1 MSYAEVQ
8 KIHHIRNLRPFPGV
22 AARWEVLRTICAI
35 ALDQD
40 TAAWCLGSRQES
52 SVERWPSTIYA
63 VLANAAMESSSV
75 WRRCSAMLDRRL
87 HGAIEPYTDRSAAE
101 LAQAFS
107 EGRESL
113 GGEELAALL
122 WCLIRRR
129 CASDDL
135 VAERLSREL
144 EVVAAQRLNAVL
156 S

>member
-8 KIHHIRNLRPFPGV
+8 KIHHIRNLRPFTGV
-22 AARWEVLRTICAI
+22 AARWEVLRTLCAI
-35 ALDQD
+35 ALDQE

-75 WRRCSAMLDRRL
+75 WRRCSAVLDRRL
-87 HGAIEPYTDRSAAE
+87 HGWIEPYTERSAAE
-101 LAQAFS
+101 LAEVFS
-107 EGRESL
+107 EGRDSL

-135 VAERLSREL
+135 VAERLSQEL
-144 EVVAAQRLNAVL
+144 EVVAAQRMSAMR

>member
-8 KIHHIRNLRPFPGV
+8 KIHHIRNLRPFTGV

-35 ALDQD
+35 ALDQE
-40 TAAWCLGSRQES
+40 TAAWCLGARQES

-75 WRRCSAMLDRRL
+75 WRRCSVMLDRRL
-87 HGAIEPYTDRSAAE
+87 DGAIEPYVERSAAE
-101 LAQAFS
+101 LAQVFS
-107 EGRESL
+107 EGRDSL

-144 EVVAAQRLNAVL
+144 EVVAAKRLSAML